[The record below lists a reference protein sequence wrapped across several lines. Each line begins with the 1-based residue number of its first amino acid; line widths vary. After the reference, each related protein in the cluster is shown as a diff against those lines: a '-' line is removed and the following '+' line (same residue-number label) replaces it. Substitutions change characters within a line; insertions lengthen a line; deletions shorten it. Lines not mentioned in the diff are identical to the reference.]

1 MFTFIGTRF
10 SNLYTAFPDE
20 TEIKELKFKIW
31 ENYIQYF
38 QTLKYG
44 FCLLSR
50 LKGCQLLTLLTVLY
64 PQLDN
69 LLDLYFLTCHLEF
82 FLHTIVAKYCFT
94 PLPKRTLLFLTAI
107 LVVYCF
113 VPKGTNYSHVL
124 PWWNCLLGEKK

>member
-50 LKGCQLLTLLTVLY
+50 LKGCQLLTLLTPALMSTGAPNKVRGRSV
-64 PQLDN
+64 Q
-69 LLDLYFLTCHLEF
+69 HLASE
-82 FLHTIVAKYCFT
+82 IKADG
-94 PLPKRTLLFLTAI
+94 R
-107 LVVYCF
+107 
-113 VPKGTNYSHVL
+113 
-124 PWWNCLLGEKK
+124 